1 MSNKA
6 EAEVIE
12 YYRKRKRQNVYI
24 HKDSIQLINTA
35 IIKSKE
41 SRLESSY
48 EDRLSETCQKPAI
61 KALSVAISH
70 LSESQKITRDQA
82 AIQIVETVRDLEKI
96 WEDYVI
102 ME

>member
-1 MSNKA
+1 MN
-6 EAEVIE
+6 
-12 YYRKRKRQNVYI
+12 
-24 HKDSIQLINTA
+24 KDSIQLINTA

-61 KALSVAISH
+61 KSLSVAISH
-70 LSESQKITRDQA
+70 LSEAQKITRDQA
-82 AIQIVETVRDLEKI
+82 AMQIIETVRDLEKI

-102 ME
+102 MEGINNLKNILKTKQ

>member
-1 MSNKA
+1 MN
-6 EAEVIE
+6 
-12 YYRKRKRQNVYI
+12 
-24 HKDSIQLINTA
+24 KDSIQLINTA

-61 KALSVAISH
+61 KALSVAITH
-70 LSESQKITRDQA
+70 LSETQKITRDQA
-82 AIQIVETVRDLEKI
+82 AIQIIETVRDLEKI

-102 ME
+102 MEGINNLKSILKTKQ

>member
-1 MSNKA
+1 MN
-6 EAEVIE
+6 
-12 YYRKRKRQNVYI
+12 
-24 HKDSIQLINTA
+24 KDSIQLINTA

-41 SRLESSY
+41 GRLESSY

-61 KALSVAISH
+61 KSLSVAISH

-82 AIQIVETVRDLEKI
+82 AIQIIETVRDLEKI

-102 ME
+102 MEGINNLKNILKTKQ